1 MEELSA
7 SVIIQNALQ
16 HLTEYA
22 TTCLEF
28 ITDNALLMTVFAG
41 GIISSLAFRFI
52 RKSKRVCR

>member
-22 TTCLEF
+22 TTCLKF
-28 ITDNALLMTVFAG
+28 ITDNALLMIVFAG
-41 GIISSLAFRFI
+41 GVISSLAFRFI